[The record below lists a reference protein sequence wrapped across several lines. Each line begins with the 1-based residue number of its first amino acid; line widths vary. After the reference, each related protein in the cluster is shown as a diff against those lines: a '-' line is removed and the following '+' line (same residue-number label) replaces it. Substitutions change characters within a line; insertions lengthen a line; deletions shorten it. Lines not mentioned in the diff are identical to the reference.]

1 MSNEQAKHIDMIVTW
16 SFRGIVGLCCFA
28 CSSIFYTMSKDVY
41 DIKEGLGNV
50 KSDVRGIQAELT
62 ERGKADDRRDRAIE
76 EIQRTLNQRNESKH

>member
-28 CSSIFYTMSKDVY
+28 CASIFQNMSSDVTVIKIDQSDMKG
-41 DIKEGLGNV
+41 DIKGI
-50 KSDVRGIQAELT
+50 KSELL

-76 EIQRTLNQRNESKH
+76 ELQRTLNNRK